1 MAENKSIANPATEL
15 DQLERLI
22 DYSPLIGGYRLISLA
37 PIRQRQDGRM
47 TERIC
52 RRALRLIPDE
62 ALITLRDG
70 EFFVGSVDFM
80 VRQAPDGSRDY
91 VILETN
97 GGSNRGYTTLT
108 VPDLDQVCN
117 GYLEML
123 NYIDDPTP
131 VIVIGHPRPDPLLI
145 EKLYLA
151 QRLKEAM
158 VARGLCET
166 VQVIRLESFR
176 GLLEPGEGAIVL
188 DGYDTLLPA
197 LVGAENKVIL
207 NGHPVDA
214 IIGDGVARRHYQMG
228 HGQRFDVVLANWSFP
243 VTDDKYLTYRAVEMA
258 ADRLAQFSVY
268 PIKYWRAQTADEL
281 ADICTSQRSN
291 GDLIIKPFQ
300 GSGGAGVHA
309 IDAKSPISVVIEE
322 SIGEYQQKFGAWRS
336 PFPYTVCEKIEP
348 HRAFWRGGE
357 RNFDIRIYVARDG
370 AQLLPVG
377 GLFRIALEPHIGEN
391 RKRALVVNL
400 SGYGGVDTDRGLGIS
415 AKSLEV
421 VRLEEE
427 DLAKMFAAAA
437 VLMTYVDANYETI
450 QAGSEHQ
457 ASS

>member
-1 MAENKSIANPATEL
+1 MSDNGSLTNVVTEL

-37 PIRQRQDGRM
+37 PIRRRQDGRM
-47 TERIC
+47 TDRIC

-62 ALITLRDG
+62 ELITLSDG
-70 EFFVGSVDFM
+70 NFFVGSVDFM
-80 VRQAPDGSRDY
+80 VRSAPDGSRNY
-91 VILETN
+91 VVLETN

-108 VPDLDQVCN
+108 VPDLDLICN

-123 NYIDDPTP
+123 SFIDDPTP
-131 VIVIGHPRPDPLLI
+131 LIVMGHPKPDPLLI

-151 QRLKEAM
+151 QRMRDSL
-158 VARGLCET
+158 VSRGLCESAR
-166 VQVIRLESFR
+166 VVRLESFR
-176 GLLEPGEGAIVL
+176 GLLEPGEGVIIL
-188 DGYDTLLPA
+188 DGYDAVLPA

-228 HGQRFDVVLANWSFP
+228 HGQRFDVALANWSFP
-243 VTDDKYLTYRAVEMA
+243 ITDDKYLTYRAVDMA
-258 ADRLAQFSVY
+258 ADRLAPFDVY
-268 PIKYWRAQTADEL
+268 PIKYWQAHTVDEL
-281 ADICTSQRSN
+281 AEICAGQRTE

-309 IDAKSPISVVIEE
+309 IDERSPIPVVIEE

-336 PFPYTVCEKIEP
+336 PFPYTVCEKVEP
-348 HRAFWRGGE
+348 HRAWWRDSE
-357 RNFDIRIYVARDG
+357 RNYDVRIYVARDG
-370 AQLLPVG
+370 DQLLPVG

-400 SGYGGVDTDRGLGIS
+400 SGYGGVDTERGLGIS
-415 AKSLEV
+415 SDSLEI

-427 DLAKMFAAAA
+427 DMAKMFAASA
-437 VLMTYVDANYETI
+437 VLMSFVDANYEAVQRAPI
-450 QAGSEHQ
+450 S
-457 ASS
+457 